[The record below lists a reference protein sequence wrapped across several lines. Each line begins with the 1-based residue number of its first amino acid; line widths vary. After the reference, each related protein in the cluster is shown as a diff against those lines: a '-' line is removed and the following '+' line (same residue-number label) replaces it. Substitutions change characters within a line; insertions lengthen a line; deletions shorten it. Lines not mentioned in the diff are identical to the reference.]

1 MAKCVPHMIDGQA
14 DASSNHERPAVA
26 GAPAQ
31 SVGGIGT
38 GNQGRKVMTLA
49 EFFAQMRAM
58 MTNAEA
64 EAPEV
69 PPTPDPPAPTPPPVA
84 PLPEAG
90 QQAIVDAV
98 LAALAAQQQTN
109 PPPIGTATRTGPTA
123 RAAGFRPGSRLGHP
137 PTRRPTPRACCSG

>member
-1 MAKCVPHMIDGQA
+1 
-14 DASSNHERPAVA
+14 
-26 GAPAQ
+26 
-31 SVGGIGT
+31 
-38 GNQGRKVMTLA
+38 MTLA

-69 PPTPDPPAPTPPPVA
+69 PPTPDPPAPAPPPVA

-98 LAALAAQQQTN
+98 LAALVAQQQAN
-109 PPPIGTATRTGPTA
+109 PPPSETPPAPAHRQ
-123 RAAGFRPGSRLGHP
+123 RRRFRPGSRLAHR
-137 PTRRPTPRACCSG
+137 PTRPPMPRAYSSG